1 MVGEMI
7 ATMAPFYSPSSVRR
21 ASELGL
27 PFEEVSFPTRDGLM
41 LRGWFFPAE
50 QAESPA
56 VLYAPATSHDQL
68 SGLSLA
74 RPLHDAGYHVL
85 LFSYRG
91 HGESDGNPLGF
102 TYGASESRDIDAA
115 VQFLFEERGI
125 RHIGAIGHSAGAVAI
140 ILSAARNSRLGAVV
154 AASPFTS
161 VDEIWETNR
170 PAFFPKS
177 LYQAVFKLVERRKG
191 FLRDQVRAEQSVRR
205 IAPRPVLL
213 IHGSEDRRITREQA
227 LRLFHQAQSPKQM
240 WVIQGADHR
249 SVRDPGLDALIGQII
264 LFLNQALKETPEARF
279 TNR

>member
-1 MVGEMI
+1 
-7 ATMAPFYSPSSVRR
+7 
-21 ASELGL
+21 
-27 PFEEVSFPTRDGLM
+27 M

-56 VLYAPATSHDQL
+56 VLYAPATSHDQR
-68 SGLSLA
+68 SGLSLVQ
-74 RPLHDAGYHVL
+74 PLHDAGYHVL

-91 HGESDGNPLGF
+91 HGESEGDPLGF

-115 VQFLFEERGI
+115 VRFLFEARGI
-125 RHIGAIGHSAGAVAI
+125 RRIGAIGHSAGSVAI
-140 ILSAARNSRLGAVV
+140 ILSAARNSRIGAVV

-170 PAFFPKS
+170 PAFFPKP
-177 LYQAVFKLVERRKG
+177 LFRTVFKLVERRKG
-191 FLRDQVRAEQSVRR
+191 FMREQVRAELSIGR

-213 IHGSEDRRITREQA
+213 IHGSDDRRITREQA
-227 LRLFHQAQSPKQM
+227 LRLFHRAHSPKQM

-264 LFLNQALKETPEARF
+264 LFLNQALKGSSELQF
-279 TNR
+279 TNQ

>member
-1 MVGEMI
+1 MI
-7 ATMAPFYSPSSVRR
+7 ATVAPLYSPFSVRR

-27 PFEEVSFPTRDGLM
+27 PFEEVSFSTQDGLV

-50 QAESPA
+50 QVESPA

-91 HGESDGNPLGF
+91 HGESDGDPLGF
-102 TYGASESRDIDAA
+102 TYGASESLDIDAA
-115 VQFLFEERGI
+115 VQYLYDERGI
-125 RHIGAIGHSAGAVAI
+125 HRIGAIGHSAGAVAI
-140 ILSAARNSRLGAVV
+140 ILSAARNPRLGAVV

-170 PAFFPKS
+170 PAFFPKP

-191 FLRDQVRAEQSVRR
+191 FLREQVRAEQSIGR
-205 IAPRPVLL
+205 IAPHPLL
-213 IHGSEDRRITREQA
+213 IIHGSEDRRITREQA
-227 LRLFHQAQSPKQM
+227 LRLFRLARPPKQM

-264 LFLNQALKETPEARF
+264 LFLNQALKEPPATQF
-279 TNR
+279 TGR